1 MKLKLGD
8 AAFHCVNYTIMIFLV
23 LVTAYPMYY
32 VIMASFSRP
41 DLFIAHEG
49 LLWRPIGFSTAGY
62 RALFRNP
69 MVVKGMM
76 NTIMLVLAGVSVNL
90 ILTVFGAYVLSR
102 RGLMFK
108 KPITIFIILTMF
120 LNGGMIPFFLTVKAY
135 GLYNSFWAQI
145 IPTAINT
152 FNLLI
157 MRTGF
162 ENVPESLEESAKI
175 DGARP
180 LTVLFRIILPLSKAT
195 IAVIILYYAVGYWN
209 SWFNAM
215 IFLKDRAK
223 FPLQLILREILI
235 QNDTNS
241 MMTGADLSDK
251 DSVGEIIKYAV
262 IVFSTMPIICLYPFL
277 QKYFVAGV
285 MIGAVKG

>member
-1 MKLKLGD
+1 
-8 AAFHCVNYTIMIFLV
+8 
-23 LVTAYPMYY
+23 
-32 VIMASFSRP
+32 
-41 DLFIAHEG
+41 
-49 LLWRPIGFSTAGY
+49 
-62 RALFRNP
+62 
-69 MVVKGMM
+69 
-76 NTIMLVLAGVSVNL
+76 
-90 ILTVFGAYVLSR
+90 
-102 RGLMFK
+102 MFK